1 MRHHLAL
8 VVITGLW
15 AALAAHVSAQQAN
28 HQADKDVIAKKA
40 EAFIETFHK
49 GDADALAAFWTADG
63 DYTTRKGITIKG
75 RDAIT
80 KAFKEF
86 FVENQGL
93 KLRIN
98 SESLRFLTPD
108 VAVEDGTTEVLAP
121 DGTPPSAARYTIVHV
136 KKDGDWLLG
145 SVRDAP
151 YVPPT
156 NYEHLRALEWTI
168 GDWASET
175 NKGESARASFTWGK
189 NQNFIVATIEA
200 TIKEVPVSGAT
211 QWIGWDPAAKA
222 IRSWTFDDDGG
233 IGRGAWTHQDN
244 KWTIKSTNTLR
255 DGKKLAATN
264 IVTRIDADMI
274 TWQSVNRTLDGNALP
289 DTPEIRMKRVKS

>member
-1 MRHHLAL
+1 MA
-8 VVITGLW
+8 GLW
-15 AALAAHVSAQQAN
+15 AGITSPASAQQGN
-28 HQADKDVIAKKA
+28 HQADKDAIAKKA
-40 EAFIETFHK
+40 EAFVEVFHK
-49 GDADALAAFWTADG
+49 GDAGALAAFWALDG
-63 DYTTRKGITIKG
+63 DYTTRKGLTLKG
-75 RDAIT
+75 RDAIA

-86 FVENQGL
+86 FAENKGL

-136 KKDGDWLLG
+136 KKEGAWFLG

-156 NYEHLRALEWTI
+156 NYELLRVLEWTI
-168 GDWASET
+168 GDWASEP
-175 NKGESARASFTWGK
+175 NSAESARASFAWSK
-189 NQNFIVATIEA
+189 NQNFIVSTIEA
-200 TIKEVPVSGAT
+200 DIKEVPVGGAT
-211 QWIGWDPAAKA
+211 QWIGWDPAAKG

-233 IGRGAWTHQDN
+233 LGQGAWKQEEG
-244 KWTIKSTNTLR
+244 KWVIKSTTTLR

-264 IVTRIDADMI
+264 VITRVDADSV

-289 DTPEIRMKRVKS
+289 DTPVIRMKRVKS

>member
-1 MRHHLAL
+1 MKLRLTCVGAL
-8 VVITGLW
+8 GLW
-15 AALAAHVSAQQAN
+15 AALAASASAQQAN
-28 HQADKDVIAKKA
+28 HQADKEALAKKA
-40 EAFIETFHK
+40 EAFIEVFHK
-49 GDADALAAFWTADG
+49 ADADGLAAFWTPDG
-63 DYTTRKGITIKG
+63 DYTTRKGATLKG
-75 RDAIT
+75 RDAIA

-86 FVENQGL
+86 FAENKDL

-108 VAVEDGTTEVLAP
+108 VIVEDGTTEVLAP

-136 KKDGDWLLG
+136 KKDGDWFLG

-156 NYEHLRALEWTI
+156 NYEHLRVLEWTI
-168 GDWASET
+168 GDWAAEP
-175 NKGESARASFTWGK
+175 NKGESAHASFVWSK

-200 TIKEVPVSGAT
+200 TIKEVPIGGAT
-211 QWIGWDPAAKA
+211 QWIGWEPAAKG

-233 IGRGAWTHQDN
+233 IGRGAWTQEDN
-244 KWTIKSTNTLR
+244 KWIIKTTNTLR

-264 IVTRIDADMI
+264 IVTRIDADTI
-274 TWQSVNRTLDGNALP
+274 TWQSVNRTVDGNALP
-289 DTPEIRMKRVKS
+289 DTPIIRMKRVKS